1 MGLVAPWH
9 VESSCARDWTMS
21 PALAGRFP
29 MAGSPGKSS
38 FCSLSDEAQRHSII
52 WWHPTP
58 TKWCSC
64 HFSVLISALFSFSV
78 IMLFRNLEYC
88 QMKTALSVPLPSA
101 QSTSLE
107 LKQLQTSRFK
117 KNSRSALPSCSRQG
131 PLKPFCLHR
140 GHFLLPGEESVT
152 QAAGWGLSQ
161 TVGK

>member
-1 MGLVAPWH
+1 
-9 VESSCARDWTMS
+9 
-21 PALAGRFP
+21 
-29 MAGSPGKSS
+29 
-38 FCSLSDEAQRHSII
+38 
-52 WWHPTP
+52 
-58 TKWCSC
+58 
-64 HFSVLISALFSFSV
+64 
-78 IMLFRNLEYC
+78 
-88 QMKTALSVPLPSA
+88 MKTALSVPLPSA

-161 TVGK
+161 TVGKQFRDFQNSADSPLSNCLLPPGHDSGAPRH